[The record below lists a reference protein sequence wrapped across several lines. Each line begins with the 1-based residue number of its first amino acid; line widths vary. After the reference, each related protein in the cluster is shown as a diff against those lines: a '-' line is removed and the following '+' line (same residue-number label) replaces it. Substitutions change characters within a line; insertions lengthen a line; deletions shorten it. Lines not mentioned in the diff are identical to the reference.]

1 MKISLR
7 KKALRRHAFFAPVP
21 AILARVLFAVFL
33 SGAGSALTQSL
44 SLQTDTPLIA
54 DQPPAPDSIVQLTAD
69 AYGLPRLTPDQATN
83 SGYFC
88 FWWVTPGGA
97 ALPMPIPPQDFSAM
111 PVFLIAP
118 GQFLVDATGGQVAVN
133 PRLSRLQAAGRAVPS
148 ALESMANAVV
158 NLVLTTRS

>member
-1 MKISLR
+1 MKSWGKTFGLG
-7 KKALRRHAFFAPVP
+7 
-21 AILARVLFAVFL
+21 LATVIVVFL
-33 SGAGSALTQSL
+33 TARAQLTSVTQES
-44 SLQTDTPLIA
+44 
-54 DQPPAPDSIVQLTAD
+54 QPPAPDSIVQLTAD